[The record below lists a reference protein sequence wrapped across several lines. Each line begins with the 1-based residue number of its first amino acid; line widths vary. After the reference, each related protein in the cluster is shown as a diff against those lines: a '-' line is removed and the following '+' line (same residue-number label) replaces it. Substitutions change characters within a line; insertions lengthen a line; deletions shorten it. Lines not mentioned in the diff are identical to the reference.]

1 MNLKKRAAAGLLA
14 GVTLTLGLP
23 AITTT
28 VAAAAPAASAT
39 IAAASAVSADSAQ
52 EAAIAAAL
60 AQPVPG
66 HNAIV
71 PDKPRANWPLISAGE
86 IWDIEVVG
94 QRVFVAG
101 GFSSLRNQ
109 TGNTTVVNQRYLAAF
124 NLQTGLVDTTFR
136 PTFNGGVTNVEAS
149 PDGTKLFVGGTFNT
163 VNGTARQKVASLNLT
178 TGAPIAG
185 FAFTQSTNNQVTALE
200 ASNSTVYIGGRFTR
214 VNGVLKTGLAAANA
228 TTGAIDTGF
237 SNDIAGGIGPNGTLA
252 VQALKLTH
260 DETKL
265 LVIHTGRKIAGQDRL
280 SMAWINTA
288 TKQLLPWRS
297 RLWDDNLGRVG
308 GVNRIY
314 AADISPD
321 DQYFVVSSGSGGD
334 APPISDTVV
343 AYPVAGN
350 DFVEPRWIHR
360 AFDSIYSLAYT
371 EQGIYMG
378 GHFQFNE
385 SPTANVPWPGLDNVG
400 RPGRRRAGSRR
411 GGSPPARG
419 GPLVGGSE
427 SKSTSS
433 PGEMCADPWSG
444 NSARAPRRRSSASPA
459 R

>member
-28 VAAAAPAASAT
+28 VAAAAPGS
-39 IAAASAVSADSAQ
+39 IRNNAAASAVSADSAQ

-101 GFSSLRNQ
+101 GFSNLRNQ
-109 TGNTTVVNQRYLAAF
+109 TGNTAVVNQRYLAAF

-136 PTFNGGVTNVEAS
+136 PTFNGGVSERRGLARRHQAVRRRHVQHRQRHCPSEGRQPEPHHGCADRRLRLHPEHQQPGDRARGVELDRLHRWPLHPRQRRAQDRSGRGQRDHRRGRHRVLQRHLPAAS
-149 PDGTKLFVGGTFNT
+149 AS
-163 VNGTARQKVASLNLT
+163 TARS
-178 TGAPIAG
+178 
-185 FAFTQSTNNQVTALE
+185 
-200 ASNSTVYIGGRFTR
+200 
-214 VNGVLKTGLAAANA
+214 
-228 TTGAIDTGF
+228 
-237 SNDIAGGIGPNGTLA
+237 A

-314 AADISPD
+314 AA
-321 DQYFVVSSGSGGD
+321 
-334 APPISDTVV
+334 
-343 AYPVAGN
+343 
-350 DFVEPRWIHR
+350 RHR
-360 AFDSIYSLAYT
+360 A
-371 EQGIYMG
+371 
-378 GHFQFNE
+378 
-385 SPTANVPWPGLDNVG
+385 
-400 RPGRRRAGSRR
+400 
-411 GGSPPARG
+411 
-419 GPLVGGSE
+419 
-427 SKSTSS
+427 
-433 PGEMCADPWSG
+433 
-444 NSARAPRRRSSASPA
+444 
-459 R
+459 